1 MNSILV
7 GTADNIGGLLPASKA
22 EFRRVDAENAAL
34 KAQNTA
40 LSSRDDQLEKTV
52 DSLCDTSQLPDTGE
66 CTCAHCASV
75 DFWLDILLLR
85 YFL

>member
-1 MNSILV
+1 VNSILASA
-7 GTADNIGGLLPASKA
+7 TDNIGGLLPASKA

-52 DSLCDTSQLPDTGE
+52 DSLVIQVNSLTPVSVHV
-66 CTCAHCASV
+66 CTA
-75 DFWLDILLLR
+75 LLQVSGWI
-85 YFL
+85 FFC